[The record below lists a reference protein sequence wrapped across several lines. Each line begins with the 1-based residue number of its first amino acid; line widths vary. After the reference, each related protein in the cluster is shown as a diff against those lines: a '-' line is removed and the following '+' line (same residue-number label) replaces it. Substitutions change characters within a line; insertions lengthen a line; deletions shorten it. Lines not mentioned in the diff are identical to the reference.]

1 MSDSGASTRE
11 LLTLVYGASWLI
23 AVACEIALL
32 VVVMTIVRRHRP
44 DAYRP
49 LLVWA
54 ASSLGLGIV
63 GRVAGFVTTRFM
75 ATGGIDALV
84 RMQLINGVVGIAIHV
99 ALVVLLIRGLVAIAQ
114 PRKVPPVEGMPPY
127 R

>member
-11 LLTLVYGASWLI
+11 LLSLIYGASWLI

-32 VVVMTIVRRHRP
+32 VVVLTVVRRHRP

-49 LLVWA
+49 LLLWA
-54 ASSLGLGIV
+54 ATSLGLGLV

-75 ATGGIDALV
+75 ATGGIDAII
-84 RMQLINGVVGIAIHV
+84 RIQAINALVGIAIHV
-99 ALVVLLIRGLVAIAQ
+99 ALVALLIRGLVAIAQ
-114 PRKVPPVEGMPPY
+114 PRKVPAVEGMPPY